1 MRAKTVAVVQMVALI
16 VAIGP
21 IIPRWLSAT
30 GTAGALALLCWSF
43 AIDVGRLWRGAEAGT
58 SA

>member
-21 IIPRWLSAT
+21 IIPRWFSAGGT
-30 GTAGALALLCWSF
+30 GVALALLCWSF
-43 AIDVGRLWRGAEAGT
+43 ALDVNRLWRAAEAGT